1 VSDPAGRYASL
12 RAGPHIRERPLIALP
27 RIPSELELQ
36 ARWFAGEFGRKF
48 QTTIGQRTEII
59 QFGFWNREAGPDFQ
73 DAAIRIEDGPIIRG
87 AIEIDLID
95 RNWELHGHGVT
106 PAFDGTILHVFT
118 QQSGAEFFTRTS
130 SHRNVPQVQL
140 DLAALADSDVTNL
153 PIAHAGRCLAPLRNL
168 EASRVA
174 SVLEAAAQ
182 FRLRRKA
189 ERLRQRIEIHGR
201 DETIYQSLADALGYK
216 QNRLP
221 FTLVAQRLPLAL
233 LQKYRDDA
241 EALLFGVSGFL
252 ETPDLAA
259 VRKSTRS
266 YLRSLW
272 DRWWKHREQFAR
284 LIVPPKIWKLSGAR
298 PLNHPHRRLGALATL
313 VTSWRKFS
321 MLANAGAASDAAS
334 LLTNLHHDFWTKHYT
349 LAAQAS
355 DSALALIGDSRA
367 AEVLAN
373 VIYPLALANDRDLW
387 SDYKKLRAQL
397 SNRSVRIAAARL
409 FADDP
414 RQKQFLRSVVG
425 QQGLLQIYEDF
436 CLRDA
441 SDCADCPFPEQMR
454 RWP

>member
-1 VSDPAGRYASL
+1 VSDPAGHYASL
-12 RAGPHIRERPLIALP
+12 RADPRIRDRPLIALP
-27 RIPSELELQ
+27 RIPGELELQ

-48 QTTIGQRTEII
+48 QMPTGERAEII

-73 DAAIRIEDGPIIRG
+73 DAAIRIEGGPVITG

-95 RNWELHGHGVT
+95 RNWELHGHGVN
-106 PAFDGTILHVFT
+106 PAFDGTILHVFAGR
-118 QQSGAEFFTRTS
+118 SGAEFFTRTS

-140 DLAALADSDVTNL
+140 DLTTLADSDATNL
-153 PIAHAGRCLAPLRNL
+153 PIAHAGRCVAPLRNL

-189 ERLRQRIEIHGR
+189 DRLRQRAETHGR
-201 DETIYQSLADALGYK
+201 EETIYQSLADALGYK

-221 FTLVAQRLPLAL
+221 FTLLAQRLPLAL
-233 LQKYRDDA
+233 LHKYRDDA
-241 EALLFGVSGFL
+241 EALLFGVAGFL
-252 ETPDLAA
+252 ETPDLAV
-259 VRKSTRS
+259 VRKPTRS

-313 VTSWRKFS
+313 VANWRKFS
-321 MLANAGAASDAAS
+321 ALANNGAASDVAS
-334 LLTNLHHDFWTKHYT
+334 LLTTLQHNFWTTHYT
-349 LAAQAS
+349 LTAQS
-355 DSALALIGDSRA
+355 STFALALIGDSRA

-373 VIYPLALANDRDLW
+373 VIYPLALANNRDLW

-397 SNRSVRIAAARL
+397 SNRSVKIAAARL

-414 RQKQFLRSVVG
+414 RQKQFLRTIVG
-425 QQGLLQIYEDF
+425 QQGLMQIYEDF

-454 RWP
+454 HWP

>member
-1 VSDPAGRYASL
+1 MFLFSRVHALPKSKKSAKNCARTLLAGPPLRRNRLRFISSVSDPAGRYASL

-73 DAAIRIEDGPIIRG
+73 DAAIRIEDGPVIRG

-95 RNWELHGHGVT
+95 RNWKLHGHGVT

-182 FRLRRKA
+182 FRLRRKT
-189 ERLRQRIEIHGR
+189 ERFSQPLRIHAR
-201 DETIYQSLADALGYK
+201 DETIYQSLAEALGYK
-216 QNRLP
+216 KNRLP

-233 LQKYRDDA
+233 LHKHREDA
-241 EALLFGVSGFL
+241 EALLFG
-252 ETPDLAA
+252 
-259 VRKSTRS
+259 
-266 YLRSLW
+266 
-272 DRWWKHREQFAR
+272 
-284 LIVPPKIWKLSGAR
+284 
-298 PLNHPHRRLGALATL
+298 
-313 VTSWRKFS
+313 
-321 MLANAGAASDAAS
+321 
-334 LLTNLHHDFWTKHYT
+334 
-349 LAAQAS
+349 
-355 DSALALIGDSRA
+355 
-367 AEVLAN
+367 
-373 VIYPLALANDRDLW
+373 
-387 SDYKKLRAQL
+387 
-397 SNRSVRIAAARL
+397 
-409 FADDP
+409 
-414 RQKQFLRSVVG
+414 
-425 QQGLLQIYEDF
+425 
-436 CLRDA
+436 
-441 SDCADCPFPEQMR
+441 
-454 RWP
+454 